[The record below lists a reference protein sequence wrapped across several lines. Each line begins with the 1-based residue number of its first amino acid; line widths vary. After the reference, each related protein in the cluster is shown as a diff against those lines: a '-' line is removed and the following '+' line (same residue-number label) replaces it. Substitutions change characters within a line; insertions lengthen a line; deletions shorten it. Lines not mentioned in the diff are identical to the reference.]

1 MIEAPSSTEFNDFT
15 EYDEV
20 VSEVVYDYDIRRSL
34 IKNSLFSL
42 FAVNYMNQVL
52 YPVVV
57 DVSFESAVAY
67 KDAYCS
73 ELVKNKG

>member
-1 MIEAPSSTEFNDFT
+1 MTEVQEFQEFFP
-15 EYDEV
+15 EGL
-20 VSEVVYDYDIRRSL
+20 VSEEVTDYDIRRSL
-34 IKNSLFSL
+34 IKNSMFSL

-57 DVSFESAVAY
+57 DVSFEAAVSY

-73 ELVKNKG
+73 ELVKNKD